1 MDEDMEEGEGDEE
14 GDFDDE
20 EGDFD
25 DEDGDDMANLEDFD
39 EMEDDGV

>member
-1 MDEDMEEGEGDEE
+1 MEEGEGDEE